1 MIDVSHLRAVA
12 KAAGSGAWELYDP
25 NEGTW
30 PPRPLWSVAN
40 DAYHHPPSEADAPWP
55 AFNAYL
61 ETGLKEDA
69 VHIATFDPP
78 TVLELLERL
87 EAAEAMRCVSE
98 HDCDDVDVICVYVP
112 ATDYDRFRE
121 QHEGTRAPGRDAA

>member
-1 MIDVSHLRAVA
+1 MIDVNHLRAVA
-12 KAAGSGAWELYDP
+12 EAAGSGSWEMYDP

-40 DAYHHPPSEADAPWP
+40 DAYHHPPVEADEPWP

-78 TVLELLERL
+78 TVLQLLGRL
-87 EAAEAMRCVSE
+87 EAAESMRCVSD
-98 HDCDDVDVICVYVP
+98 HDCDDADALCVFVP
-112 ATDYDRFRE
+112 ARDYERFRE
-121 QHEGTRAPGRDAA
+121 QSATRAAGGNAA

>member
-1 MIDVSHLRAVA
+1 MIDVNHLRAVA
-12 KAAGSGAWELYDP
+12 EAAGSGSWEMYDP

-40 DAYHHPPSEADAPWP
+40 DAYHHPPVEADEPWP

-78 TVLELLERL
+78 TVLQLLDRL
-87 EAAEAMRCVSE
+87 EAAESMRCVSE
-98 HDCDDVDVICVYVP
+98 HDADDADAHRVCGP
-112 ATDYDRFRE
+112 ARDNEPFRE
-121 QHEGTRAPGRDAA
+121 QSATRAAGWNAA

>member
-1 MIDVSHLRAVA
+1 MIDVNHLRAVA
-12 KAAGSGAWELYDP
+12 EAAGSGSWEMYDP

-40 DAYHHPPSEADAPWP
+40 DAYHHPPVEADEPWP

-78 TVLELLERL
+78 TVLQLLDRL
-87 EAAEAMRCVSE
+87 EAAESMRCLSE
-98 HDCDDVDVICVYVP
+98 HDADDADAHRACGP
-112 ATDYDRFRE
+112 ARDNEPFRE
-121 QHEGTRAPGRDAA
+121 QSATRAAGRNAA

>member
-1 MIDVSHLRAVA
+1 MIDVNHLRAVA
-12 KAAGSGAWELYDP
+12 EAAGSGSWEMYDP

-40 DAYHHPPSEADAPWP
+40 DAYHHPPVAADDPWP

-78 TVLELLERL
+78 TVLQLLDRL
-87 EAAEAMRCVSE
+87 EAAESMRCVSE
-98 HDCDDVDVICVYVP
+98 HDADDADAHRACGP
-112 ATDYDRFRE
+112 ARDNEPFRE
-121 QHEGTRAPGRDAA
+121 QSATRAAGWNAA